1 MYNKICVRHTHAF
14 PLPSHARLT
23 ARQQLGG
30 RGRERGRPRRRGR
43 PHNARS
49 ENVSCPRSTL
59 WDSAGCSHSSI
70 ERVAPGPRTDPGC
83 HHPSWE
89 EGRWYVGLRER
100 KGREPKDQ
108 LGRSADLTAQDSKA
122 LPSSCCRQ
130 RTGQCLDAEADGGP
144 GRAEAARLGVQIAR
158 AGQTAA
164 ERVLVIA
171 DASRQKVRSNFQEL
185 ALLQP
190 LAAHNPP
197 P

>member
-1 MYNKICVRHTHAF
+1 MRPVHRRAYPGTPPQPATEPEVVAEEKD
-14 PLPSHARLT
+14 LT
-23 ARQQLGG
+23 
-30 RGRERGRPRRRGR
+30 P
-43 PHNARS
+43 
-49 ENVSCPRSTL
+49 
-59 WDSAGCSHSSI
+59 
-70 ERVAPGPRTDPGC
+70 
-83 HHPSWE
+83 
-89 EGRWYVGLRER
+89 
-100 KGREPKDQ
+100 GREPKDQ

-122 LPSSCCRQ
+122 LPSSCCRL

-164 ERVLVIA
+164 ERVLVFA

-185 ALLQP
+185 ALQQP